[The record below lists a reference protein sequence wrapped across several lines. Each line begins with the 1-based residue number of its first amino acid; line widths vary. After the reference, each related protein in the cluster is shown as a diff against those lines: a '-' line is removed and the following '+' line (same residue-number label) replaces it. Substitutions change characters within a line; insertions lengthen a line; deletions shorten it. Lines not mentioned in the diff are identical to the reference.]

1 MFDPRPGCVASVAS
15 VASVACGGDYNNN
28 VFIKYARLRRA
39 THAGRD

>member
-1 MFDPRPGCVASVAS
+1 MFDPRPGCVAS